1 MTSDEDNANAA
12 GPVPLSL
19 VDRAWLRMDRPS
31 NLMMICGVMMFAA
44 PLSLARL
51 KHTIAERLLCFHRF
65 RQRVVVV
72 NGAPCWHTD
81 AAFALDW
88 HVRRVALPA
97 PGGGAEL
104 ADVASDLIS
113 TALDPDKPMW
123 QFHLLDGA
131 DGSCALVLRIH
142 HCYGDGFAL
151 SHVMACLTDID
162 PSRPALPAPDPDA
175 DQRPH
180 SALERILGQAG
191 ENAGDAIR
199 LAGALLDAGL
209 DWAGKPSRVRGQLA
223 AGLDYAR
230 QLAVIAAMTQDA
242 PTRLK
247 GPLGGMKRV
256 AWAAPLALA
265 EVKAVAAA
273 HGCSVNDVLVACVA
287 GALRSYLLQQ
297 GDAVDGVEVRALV
310 PVNLRPPG
318 PLTELG
324 NHFGLV
330 FLPLALG
337 LDDPVAR
344 LRAVRA
350 AMLGLKGS
358 RQAAAALGI
367 LYGLGLAPEAIKE
380 GTVRALAAN
389 ASLVVTNVH
398 GTPEAR
404 YLAGQRIAR
413 QLFWV
418 PQSGGIGLGVSILSY
433 AGQVDFGIVSDLARV
448 PDPDALAQRCVD
460 EFHALLLST
469 LMEREAAEAPPAG
482 KTTQRRKAR
491 VRP

>member
-1 MTSDEDNANAA
+1 MTSDDNSASPSA
-12 GPVPLSL
+12 PVPLSL

-51 KHTIAERLLCFHRF
+51 KQTIAERLLCFHRF
-65 RQRVVVV
+65 RQRVVKIDSV
-72 NGAPCWHTD
+72 PCWQTD

-131 DGSCALVLRIH
+131 DGCCALVLRIH

-151 SHVMACLTDID
+151 SHVMACLTDLD
-162 PSRPALPAPDPDA
+162 PAHPALPAADPDA
-175 DQRPH
+175 DAGRRPH

-191 ENAGDAIR
+191 ESAGDAVR

-209 DWAGKPSRVRGQLA
+209 DWAGNPARARGQLA

-230 QLAVIAAMTQDA
+230 QLAAIAAMTQDA

-287 GALRSYLLQQ
+287 GALRGYLLQQ
-297 GDAVDGVEVRALV
+297 GDAVAGVEVRALV

-337 LDDPVAR
+337 IDDPVAR
-344 LRAVRA
+344 LRAVGA

-358 RQAAAALGI
+358 RQAPAALGI

-460 EFHALLLST
+460 EFHTLLLST
-469 LMEREAAEAPPAG
+469 LMGPAAR
-482 KTTQRRKAR
+482 KTPRSATMG
-491 VRP
+491 